1 MILICLSFFI
11 VTQAYS
17 SSLMSYLTVD
27 IMPKRFKTLDEI
39 ASQSLEYHAYG
50 NEFKTD
56 LLAYANP
63 TINNMAS
70 NVFQIIDTKTSLE
83 AVLAG
88 KVGFVDSHVAVET
101 KIRQSLMDRQLHH
114 SFFLA
119 CIINEGFI
127 SLDMGF
133 PKHMLSLNA
142 SGTFQ
147 YLCSIPKEVSLCP
160 NLTK

>member
-101 KIRQSLMDRQLHH
+101 KIRQSLMDR
-114 SFFLA
+114 
-119 CIINEGFI
+119 
-127 SLDMGF
+127 
-133 PKHMLSLNA
+133 
-142 SGTFQ
+142 
-147 YLCSIPKEVSLCP
+147 
-160 NLTK
+160 